1 MNNNFIN
8 SAYVKTKQT
17 LSKLTALLAK
27 TPNDK
32 LLHFG
37 GGVVVSL
44 VGTTATTTGGCL
56 SFIVPPNGTYIAT
69 MTSGGSG
76 TVGWNELR

>member
-1 MNNNFIN
+1 MNIVI
-8 SAYVKTKQT
+8 S
-17 LSKLTALLAK
+17 SSTANTSFTA
-27 TPNDK
+27 TCN
-32 LLHFG
+32 
-37 GGVVVSL
+37 GVVVSL